1 MEERGRKTVMAKKR
15 GRQRV
20 MSKEK
25 MRKQK
30 KKDEGKKAVYIVS
43 VFGQSISCKVIF

>member
-15 GRQRV
+15 GSQTV

-30 KKDEGKKAVYIVS
+30 KKDEGKKQYI
-43 VFGQSISCKVIF
+43 